1 MQSRDSED
9 TCWFLADTD
18 TPKAVAAVVHG
29 LNLRPSK
36 MGDIVESLR
45 AAQIDVLRVALTGH
59 RGQEREIDTVTRDV
73 WLNDM
78 REAYKTVSAY
88 AKNLGVPKHFVG
100 YSLGGLLQV
109 DLMQEDEKMR
119 YDRMALFAPALSL
132 CRKVHV
138 LKVLT
143 RWMPRSWKIP
153 SFNPFPGY
161 FINNGL
167 PAAAYHALFSSH
179 ASVLRNGIAEAA
191 GDVLTKVFIHP
202 QDELVSSTGLTKI
215 VDQCPSWSMD
225 PVERVRDSVRCGVF
239 HLITDQ
245 NALGDTEWNRVTS
258 SIHQHFEVA

>member
-9 TCWFLADTD
+9 TRWFLADTEA
-18 TPKAVAAVVHG
+18 PKAVAVVVHG

-45 AAQIDVLRVALTGH
+45 VAEIDILRVALTGH
-59 RGQEREIDTVTRDV
+59 RGQEGEISTVTRNI

-78 REAYKTVSAY
+78 ADAYRKVLDRAQY
-88 AKNLGVPKHFVG
+88 FGIPKHFVG

-109 DLMQEDEKMR
+109 DLMQEDEKMQ
-119 YDRMALFAPALSL
+119 YDRMVLFAPALSL
-132 CRKVHV
+132 QRKVYI
-138 LKVLT
+138 LKMLT
-143 RWMPRSWKIP
+143 AWMPRSWKIP

-167 PAAAYHALFSSH
+167 PAAAYHALFASH
-179 ASVLRNGIAEAA
+179 ASVSERGIKEVA
-191 GDVLTKVFIHP
+191 GDTPTKVLIHP
-202 QDELVSSTGLTKI
+202 RDELVSASGLTKI

-245 NALGDTEWNRVTS
+245 KALGDTEWNRVTTTMKN
-258 SIHQHFEVA
+258 HLLE